1 MPRSISD
8 LVRTFEDRFRVG
20 KSGGGAKSFELF
32 NGFLG
37 RLLWSPTA
45 NRDIVVPDASGTIV
59 LQNSGRIDGLQP
71 AIAPGQALTF
81 EQAASSVMPQDS
93 GLFAQVSPGSGTSLI
108 AAGTSIATVIG
119 SVSHPVLTATNYL
132 TQTRRWLTTSAATA
146 GSLSAH
152 RQNAALFWRG
162 NAAGRGGFKCTLTA
176 GLEVLAAGQRG
187 FFGIS
192 DSLSAPTN
200 VDPLTTTANNKIGLA
215 FANNTGNWQIIW
227 NAAGTA
233 PTVTD
238 LGANFPINIT
248 DLIELTVSCD
258 PNGAGYQWTVKNLAT
273 GAISSGLATTNIPL
287 NTVFMAPY
295 MWMTNNLTAAT
306 IAFSSTGW
314 KATPP
319 TILAPALTTGYV
331 LFGSVSV
338 PSGGAGATVGTIT
351 LPAIGLYAL
360 LLNVQSN
367 ENINAGNYFQVY
379 ANNIKAISDTG
390 GGSTICAPG
399 IVCPI
404 VATTNNFVVTVVLF
418 HLNTAPLNSG
428 TLTTKAGSTA
438 ADGSSATWIRIG

>member
-71 AIAPGQALTF
+71 AIAPGQSLTF
-81 EQAASSVMPQDS
+81 EQAASSVLPQDS
-93 GLFAQVSPGSGTSLI
+93 GLFAQVLPNSGTSLTVV
-108 AAGTSIATVIG
+108 GTSVATAVG
-119 SVSHPVLTATNYL
+119 TVSHPALTATNYL
-132 TQTRRWLTTSAATA
+132 TQSRRWLTTSAATA
-146 GSLSAH
+146 GSLATH
-152 RQNAALFWRG
+152 RQGIALFWRG
-162 NAAGRGGFKCTLTA
+162 NAAGRGGFKCPLTV

-215 FANNTGNWQIIW
+215 FANSTGNWQIIW

-248 DLIELTVSCD
+248 DLLELTVSCD
-258 PNGAGYQWTVKNLAT
+258 PNGSGYQWTVKNLAT
-273 GAISSGLATTNIPL
+273 GAISSGFATTNIPL
-287 NTVFMAPY
+287 TTVFMAPY

-306 IAFSSTGW
+306 IAFSSAGW

-319 TILAPALTTGYV
+319 TILAPALTTGEGDFAAVVCPTNATTTIGTIV
-331 LFGSVSV
+331 LPGIGAYRITVVAKSANTLGPGTYAAVYIGNGVSETAGKNTPLIIAATEKIRITTPNQSIVVGLYHQQGSNITTT
-338 PSGGAGATVGTIT
+338 AGA
-351 LPAIGLYAL
+351 
-360 LLNVQSN
+360 N
-367 ENINAGNYFQVY
+367 
-379 ANNIKAISDTG
+379 DG
-390 GGSTICAPG
+390 GGSSYSWIK
-399 IVCPI
+399 
-404 VATTNNFVVTVVLF
+404 VA
-418 HLNTAPLNSG
+418 
-428 TLTTKAGSTA
+428 
-438 ADGSSATWIRIG
+438 

>member
-1 MPRSISD
+1 MA
-8 LVRTFEDRFRVG
+8 VRKPLINLNGVASEIPAGDQL
-20 KSGGGAKSFELF
+20 GGLA
-32 NGFLG
+32 
-37 RLLWSPTA
+37 
-45 NRDIVVPDASGTIV
+45 
-59 LQNSGRIDGLQP
+59 Q

-81 EQAASSVMPQDS
+81 EQAASSVIPQDS
-93 GLFAQVSPGSGTSLI
+93 GLFAQVFPGSGTSLI
-108 AAGTSIATVIG
+108 AVGTSIATVIG

-162 NAAGRGGFKCTLTA
+162 NAAGRGGFKCPLTV

-215 FANNTGNWQIIW
+215 FANSTGNWQIIW

-248 DLIELTVSCD
+248 DLLELTVSCD
-258 PNGAGYQWTVKNLAT
+258 PNGSGYQWTVKNLAT
-273 GAISSGLATTNIPL
+273 GAISSGLATANIPV
-287 NTVFMAPY
+287 NTAFMAPY

-319 TILAPALTTGYV
+319 TILVPALTTGEGDFAAVVCPTNVTTTIGTIV
-331 LFGSVSV
+331 LPGIGAYRITVVAKSANTLGPGIYSAVYIGNGRSENAGKDTALTVAATEKIRTTTPNQSIVVGLFHQQGSNITTT
-338 PSGGAGATVGTIT
+338 AGA
-351 LPAIGLYAL
+351 
-360 LLNVQSN
+360 N
-367 ENINAGNYFQVY
+367 
-379 ANNIKAISDTG
+379 DG
-390 GGSTICAPG
+390 GGSSYSWIK
-399 IVCPI
+399 
-404 VATTNNFVVTVVLF
+404 VA
-418 HLNTAPLNSG
+418 
-428 TLTTKAGSTA
+428 
-438 ADGSSATWIRIG
+438 